1 MRPLLA
7 VTAGIGG
14 QALAE
19 RWLGPVG
26 WLVVILLIGLPCLA
40 ALAAWL
46 HVQRNEDARSI
57 ERYRRGQSAFRAVA
71 EPNPTTRRTI

>member
-1 MRPLLA
+1 MKSLLA
-7 VTAGIGG
+7 VAAGIVAP
-14 QALAE
+14 ALAE

-46 HVQRNEDARSI
+46 RNEDARTI
-57 ERYRRGQSAFRAVA
+57 ERYRRAQSALRSVA
-71 EPNPTTRRTI
+71 EPNPATRSYR

>member
-1 MRPLLA
+1 MKSLLA
-7 VTAGIGG
+7 VAAGIVAP
-14 QALAE
+14 ALAE

-46 HVQRNEDARSI
+46 HVQRSEDARAI
-57 ERYRRGQSAFRAVA
+57 ERYRRGQSALRAVA
-71 EPNPTTRRTI
+71 EPNPATRRTI